1 MNKGYLIYL
10 FLGYLIKWVG
20 KTRRGSTHADP
31 KQEETTEHLHWE
43 EGSLPPNLPRKGW
56 KIFSPPSN
64 SSANEKPLH
73 SPLPVSASG
82 LCAYQQ
88 PLQASP
94 FSFIKEHSSS
104 LSRLAYS
111 FCSSMLIPSWKS
123 LLFLKKKEDFA
134 GKTTV
139 LFLRS
144 TLHKWRPIQVQVHI
158 TGSLTPS

>member
-10 FLGYLIKWVG
+10 FVGYLIKWVG
-20 KTRRGSTHADP
+20 KTRRGSTHADH
-31 KQEETTEHLHWE
+31 KQEETTKHLQWE
-43 EGSLPPNLPRKGW
+43 EGSLPPNLPREGW

-64 SSANEKPLH
+64 SSAHEKPLH
-73 SPLPVSASG
+73 SPLRFFQWT
-82 LCAYQQ
+82 LCLSTA
-88 PLQASP
+88 PPSFP
-94 FSFIKEHSSS
+94 FSFIKEHFSS

-111 FCSSMLIPSWKS
+111 FRYSMLIPNWKS

-144 TLHKWRPIQVQVHI
+144 TLHKWRLTQVQVHI
-158 TGSLTPS
+158 TWSLTPS